1 MQKKIKLSAAPR
13 WLHTVKRNRV
23 GSYAYLL
30 ATDRVRAFRHSLGL
44 VDSNSGT
51 THFSLSL
58 DESIAYVVE
67 VFDDYKQSSGVEK
80 FHGKV
85 AEVGPGDNCGVA
97 LLFLANGCERVDL
110 ADRFYAR
117 RDTQHHSLIYQRL
130 VEEHPELRNIC
141 KKYPPANESD
151 FDGIHRYYGQEASA
165 ESFFR
170 NHGPYDFIVSR
181 AALEHVMSPLSA
193 LTSMTNALKTGG
205 LLLHK
210 VDLRDHG
217 MFSPNF
223 HELQFLEVPAWLYP
237 GMTRGSGRPNRI
249 LVHQYRETLK
259 KEKLA
264 FSIGVTRLAGVG
276 EILPHRPYE
285 QIPQEMRQ
293 KSLDYIRSVRP
304 RFASCFKSVSD
315 EDLSVAGF
323 FLVAKKLEA
332 ADRTS

>member
-1 MQKKIKLSAAPR
+1 MPKKIKMSAAPR
-13 WLHTVKRNRV
+13 WLDTVKRNQL

-30 ATDRVRAFRHSLGL
+30 ATDRARAIRHSLGL

-51 THFSLSL
+51 THSSLSL
-58 DESIAYVVE
+58 DESIAYVDE
-67 VFDDYKQSSGVEK
+67 VFDDYKQTSGVEE
-80 FHGKV
+80 FHGRV

-97 LLFLANGCERVDL
+97 LLFLADGCERVDL

-117 RDTQHHSLIYQRL
+117 RDTRHHSFIYQRL
-130 VEEHPELRNIC
+130 VEEHPELRNRC
-141 KKYPPANESD
+141 KNYPPADESD
-151 FDGIHRYYGQEASA
+151 FEGIHRYYGQEASA

-170 NHGPYDFIVSR
+170 NHGLYDFIVSR
-181 AALEHVMSPLSA
+181 ATFEHVMSPISA
-193 LTSMTNALKTGG
+193 LSSMTNALKPGG

-237 GMTRGSGRPNRI
+237 RMTRGSGRPNRI
-249 LVHQYRETLK
+249 LVHQYRETLQ

-264 FSIGVTRLAGVG
+264 FSIAVTRLAGVG
-276 EILPHRPYE
+276 DIFPYRQYE

-293 KSLDYIRSVRP
+293 KSIDYVRSVRP
-304 RFASCFKSVSD
+304 RFARCFKLVSD

-332 ADRTS
+332 ADKTS